1 MSAPLLPVT
10 GKDSSGSFEEER
22 SESRKTGCEAV
33 MTPKKFLLMLLP
45 FLAIISC
52 WCLGMLVLIF
62 LMAIQDTFDVELDLD
77 FGFAFQVR
85 NIQILPIFRHI
96 LVLFTGRGSL
106 LASDRGL
113 GAYLIVLAYL
123 TADSVFRSVYSWVR
137 NCASRLRVAGC
148 ARRGGTRTNHY
159 P

>member
-1 MSAPLLPVT
+1 
-10 GKDSSGSFEEER
+10 
-22 SESRKTGCEAV
+22 

-85 NIQILPIFRHI
+85 NIQILPILSTYF
-96 LVLFTGRGSL
+96 GSWH
-106 LASDRGL
+106 RPGW
-113 GAYLIVLAYL
+113 LI
-123 TADSVFRSVYSWVR
+123 SV
-137 NCASRLRVAGC
+137 
-148 ARRGGTRTNHY
+148 
-159 P
+159 